1 MVALYD
7 LFCLITSFFLDDL
20 FQIPYL
26 GYTYFFLLAIH
37 PAGWQCGE
45 DLGQVFQYLE

>member
-7 LFCLITSFFLDDL
+7 LFRLTTSFFLDDL

-26 GYTYFFLLAIH
+26 GYTYFFFFLLFTQQ
-37 PAGWQCGE
+37 AGNVGMI
-45 DLGQVFQYLE
+45 